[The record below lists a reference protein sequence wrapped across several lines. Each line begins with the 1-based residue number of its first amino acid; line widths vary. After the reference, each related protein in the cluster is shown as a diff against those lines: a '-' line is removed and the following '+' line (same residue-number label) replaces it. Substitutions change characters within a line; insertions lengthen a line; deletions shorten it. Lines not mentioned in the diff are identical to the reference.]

1 MRLFRI
7 NKAKLLGVFN
17 KRLQY
22 KITLLVWGVLIVFGL
37 IGSGTVLYLERQ
49 ATVAHFK
56 ESTTTLAAAL
66 ADTIK
71 RDMLLGDRSHI
82 QESVSQMAARS
93 PITGVTVVSSD
104 QRIYVSAGPETVTDV
119 RNNPEIVRALS
130 STNATDQAQ
139 SRYTA
144 RNLFVAFPVENM
156 PACHTCHGDQSKILG
171 AIEIARDT
179 TPLGAQ
185 SREQTLIMAA
195 MAGLTFVSVST
206 VLGLMLRSAVVK
218 PLAKVAD
225 SAGRIAR
232 GDMTAR
238 VKVSRED
245 EVGTLAN
252 SFNDMA
258 ENLEQ
263 HAIALQERTAQLQ
276 QMAGMR
282 GQLLDQV
289 ISAQE
294 EERRR
299 LARELHDEVGQAL
312 SSIMLDLAR
321 AIDGLP
327 PDAVEA
333 QERLAHSRAI
343 AAQTLGELRK
353 LIYDLRPEVLDQLG
367 LIPAIRSYAKSHFE
381 SGNTKVTFSFQGLKG
396 RLQQRTETTVFRVIR
411 EAITNVIRHA
421 DASVVKIQIVVK
433 DKLIT
438 ASVEDNGR
446 GFDPEAGFSKSGSWG
461 LRGIRERAVTVGGRL
476 SIESE
481 SGEGTLVKFEIP
493 LEDEQYG

>member
-1 MRLFRI
+1 MLGTFNR
-7 NKAKLLGVFN
+7 KL
-17 KRLQY
+17 QH

-37 IGSGTVLYLERQ
+37 IGSGTVLYLDRQ

-71 RDMLLGDRSHI
+71 RDMLLGDRGHI
-82 QESVSQMAARS
+82 QESVNQMASRS

-104 QRIYVSAGPETVTDV
+104 QRIYASAGPETVTDV
-119 RNNPEIVRALS
+119 KNNPEIIRALS

-144 RNLFVAFPVENM
+144 QNLFVAFPVDNL
-156 PACHTCHGDQSKILG
+156 PACQTCHSDQNKVLG

-179 TPLGAQ
+179 TALGAQ

-218 PLAKVAD
+218 PLAIVAD

-232 GDMTAR
+232 GDLTAR
-238 VKVSRED
+238 VKTARED
-245 EVGTLAN
+245 EVGTLGNA
-252 SFNDMA
+252 FNDMA

-263 HAIALQERTAQLQ
+263 QSRALQERTVQLQ
-276 QMAGMR
+276 QMAGVR

-312 SSIMLDLAR
+312 SSIMLELAR

-327 PDAVEA
+327 SEA
-333 QERLAHSRAI
+333 AEARERLARSRTI

-367 LIPAIRSYAKSHFE
+367 LVPAIRSYAKSHFE
-381 SGNTKVTFSFQGLKG
+381 GRNIKVIFSFQGLKG
-396 RLQQRTETTVFRVIR
+396 RLQQRTEITLFRVIQ

-421 DASVVKIQIVVK
+421 EASVVKIQIAVE
-433 DKLIT
+433 DGLIT
-438 ASVEDNGR
+438 ASVDDNGK
-446 GFDPEAGFSKSGSWG
+446 GFDPDVGFGKSGSWG
-461 LRGIRERAVTVGGRL
+461 LRGIKERAMTVGGRL
-476 SIESE
+476 SIESKP
-481 SGEGTLVKFEIP
+481 GEGTRVKLEIP
-493 LEDEQYG
+493 LEGEQHG